1 MGDCPKWVKSKKR
14 RKRKKERRR
23 ANNDKNNGQLRIAP
37 PPRVAHAKPSGPTKK
52 DNRKKKRNNKNN
64 GQLCIAT
71 SGGARKAVWANKQT
85 IGDRILKV
93 VSHIFC
99 VIYPN
104 ATHRGWLRYSGD
116 IHYVFKSYT
125 L

>member
-1 MGDCPKWVKSKKR
+1 MPKYG
-14 RKRKKERRR
+14 RKQIFSLGSFPEVGQKQKTEKKEE
-23 ANNDKNNGQLRIAP
+23 K
-37 PPRVAHAKPSGPTKK
+37 KK